1 MIEKVLCKNDYGKH
15 NKCVGYCDG
24 ECISIED
31 CPYQENVYTKVDFG
45 KYNYNTVA
53 DKLAER
59 LVNYFEEHA
68 CEIWGHVSARDFIC
82 DGIEEITEEFKREY
96 KNED

>member
-15 NKCVGYCDG
+15 NKCVGYCGG
-24 ECISIED
+24 ECVSNED
-31 CPYQENVYTKVDFG
+31 CPYQESINSNVVYG

-53 DKLAER
+53 DKLSER
-59 LVNYFEEHA
+59 LINYFGYTIADDYVSGKFA
-68 CEIWGHVSARDFIC
+68 CRCIK
-82 DGIEEITEEFKREY
+82 EITEKFKREY